1 MATDPVCGMRLVAG
15 PGTLSAEAEGRRYW
29 FCGSGCRTA
38 FLSDPRRYLASD

>member
-38 FLSDPRRYLASD
+38 FLSDPRRYLASA